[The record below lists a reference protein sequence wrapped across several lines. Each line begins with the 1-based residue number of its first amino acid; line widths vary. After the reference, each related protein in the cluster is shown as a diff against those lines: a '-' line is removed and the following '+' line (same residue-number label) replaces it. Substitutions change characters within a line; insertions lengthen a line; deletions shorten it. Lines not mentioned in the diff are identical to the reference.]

1 MCLCGGRTVV
11 GLSVAELG
19 VVLVVV
25 VRAVGQRVVGVE
37 VVGAGGRHLHSQ
49 EREGQRVSTGL
60 IDSCQ
65 TSWVIFGMLVP

>member
-1 MCLCGGRTVV
+1 VRTVV

-25 VRAVGQRVVGVE
+25 VRAVRQRVVGVE

-49 EREGQRVSTGL
+49 GREGGQRVSRELGGWKGL
-60 IDSCQ
+60 
-65 TSWVIFGMLVP
+65 